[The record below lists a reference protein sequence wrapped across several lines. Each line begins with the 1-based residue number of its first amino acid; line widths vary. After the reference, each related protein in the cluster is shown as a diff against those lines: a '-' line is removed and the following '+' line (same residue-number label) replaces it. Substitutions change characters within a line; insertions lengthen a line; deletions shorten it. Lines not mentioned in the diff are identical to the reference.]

1 MQHEKNCLNHESGVS
16 EIIGTVLLIAL
27 AVTAIAVIGVML
39 SSQPQPQKIP
49 ALDAVISTSGN
60 TIQIT
65 HNGGDT
71 LQKEEIAILVDG
83 MDRTA
88 NFLKGTDTSWQSFYS
103 GESLTLTSSNPGS
116 VSIVYKG
123 LGSASVLSS
132 ARFGQAGQPT
142 AHFTITASA
151 GSGGTISPTGS
162 LQAFYG
168 DIKTF
173 TITPDTGY
181 HIVDVIV
188 NGVSVGAVPGY
199 TLGPV
204 TADYTISASFA
215 INSYT
220 ITPSAGAGGTINPGT
235 PQTVTQGGSQ
245 SFTIIPDAHYHITDV
260 LVDGNPVGT
269 PSVYTFSD
277 VQASHTINAAFAID
291 MYTITASAGANGTV
305 TPAGVSTVNYGATP
319 SYTITPDTGYH
330 IVDVLVNGT
339 SVGAVTSYVFSGVT
353 TPQTISASFAINTYT
368 ITANAG
374 AKGAISPSGTIN
386 VNHGSSQAFT
396 ITPDSGYRVLDVL
409 VDGTSVGPV
418 TSYTFTNVQGT
429 HTISATFT
437 YKPPAVTGISPN
449 TGNNNNVRFTV
460 TITGTDFRSGA
471 TVSQTG
477 AAGGTFTI
485 DQVTYVNPTTMTAR
499 FRISSG
505 VPTGLRTI
513 RVTNSDGQYGEL
525 VNGFNVY

>member
-1 MQHEKNCLNHESGVS
+1 MQYDKKSRNCESGVS
-16 EIIGTVLLIAL
+16 EIIGVVLLIAL
-27 AVTAIAVIGVML
+27 AVTALAVIGVIL
-39 SSQPQPQKIP
+39 SSQPHPQKIP

-71 LQKEEIAILVDG
+71 LQKEEITILVDG
-83 MDRTA
+83 VDRTA
-88 NFLKGTDTSWQSFYS
+88 NFLKGTDTSWQSFAP
-103 GESLTLTSSNPGS
+103 GESLTLTSSNPAS
-116 VSIVYKG
+116 VGIFYKG
-123 LGSASVLSS
+123 AGSATVLSS
-132 ARFGQAGQPT
+132 ANFGEAGQPT

-162 LQAFYG
+162 LPAFYG

-173 TITPDTGY
+173 TITPNTGY
-181 HIVDVIV
+181 HIVDVNV

-204 TADYTISASFA
+204 TADHTISASFA
-215 INSYT
+215 FNSYT
-220 ITPSAGAGGTINPGT
+220 ITPSAGAGGTISPST
-235 PQTVTQGGSQ
+235 PQTVNSGSGQ
-245 SFTIIPDAHYHITDV
+245 SFTITPDAHYHITDV
-260 LVDGNPVGT
+260 LVDGVSNGT
-269 PSVYTFSD
+269 ISSYTFSNVVTD
-277 VQASHTINAAFAID
+277 HTISAVFAID
-291 MYTITASAGANGTV
+291 TYTITASAGANGTV
-305 TPAGVSTVNYGATP
+305 TPAGVTTVNYGATP
-319 SYTITPDTGYH
+319 SYTITPNTGYH
-330 IVDVLVNGT
+330 IVDVFVNGT
-339 SVGAVTSYVFSGVT
+339 SVGAVTSYVFPAVT
-353 TPQTISASFAINTYT
+353 TPQTISATFAINTYT
-368 ITANAG
+368 ITASAG
-374 AKGAISPSGTIN
+374 ANGAISPSGTIN

-396 ITPDSGYRVLDVL
+396 ITPNSGYRVLDVL

-460 TITGTDFRSGA
+460 TITGTEFRSGA

-513 RVTNSDGQYGEL
+513 TVTNSDGQYGEL